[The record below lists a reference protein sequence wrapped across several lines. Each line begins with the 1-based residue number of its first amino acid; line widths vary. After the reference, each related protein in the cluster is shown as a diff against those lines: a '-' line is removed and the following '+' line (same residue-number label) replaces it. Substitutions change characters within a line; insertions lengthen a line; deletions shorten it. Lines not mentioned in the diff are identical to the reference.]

1 MLLLFLLL
9 YLAEEAESASTN
21 LGRWRPLGEAASEAT
36 PPPPPP
42 AAAAPRPASWQSV
55 VAKRFWRYTGPTSR
69 PKLERRRGENRRR
82 MSMSDRSVGKKEGN
96 NWLCQF
102 E

>member
-9 YLAEEAESASTN
+9 YLAEEAESASTD

-42 AAAAPRPASWQSV
+42 PLAAVTPRPASWQNV
-55 VAKRFWRYTGPTSR
+55 VARRFWRYTGPTSR

-82 MSMSDRSVGKKEGN
+82 MSMSDRSVGKKRRK
-96 NWLCQF
+96 
-102 E
+102 